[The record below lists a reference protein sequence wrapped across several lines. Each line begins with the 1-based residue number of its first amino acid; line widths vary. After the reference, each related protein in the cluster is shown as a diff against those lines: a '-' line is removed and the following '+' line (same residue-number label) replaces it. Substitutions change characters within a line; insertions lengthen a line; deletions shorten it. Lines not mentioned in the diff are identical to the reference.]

1 MQEKENSFIP
11 LFVTNFFG
19 TLNDNFLKTLASF
32 TVIGWLQDE
41 RVKSIAMGF
50 TAGALVLP
58 YILCSPLADRLTA
71 IWPKRR
77 IVQLAKWAELP
88 IMAVAVAGFA
98 LKSPWLVIGAVLL
111 MGLQSSL
118 YSPAKYA
125 LVRDVG
131 GEGRIST
138 GMGGMEGVSFL
149 GVLMGT
155 VAASVA
161 SDRMGPVARYACL
174 VVFAALG
181 LAASYT
187 VRAKEQLN
195 RALHAINPVRYIRRS
210 YRMAA
215 RYDGLNAVIFSLSVF
230 WWAAAMLQMGL
241 LVYGKSEAGLNLDAT
256 RTGGLLCA
264 AAVGI
269 VLGQVIAGVVD
280 RRRFLLGATLLTGW
294 IAAALLLV
302 LYFAPLSPRAFA
314 VVLGLLAFDLG
325 FFKLPFDAEIQKVV
339 KGPKLNTM
347 LAYFNQVSFLFMLAA
362 SGCYALVSWAFGP
375 KAFFLLLAIV
385 FLVAPFAFVFCYRSV
400 LLCTGHWVFSRRY
413 KVEIKG
419 MEDVVGREP
428 RDSSNV
434 SGHESRTTNHE
445 PRTAALLVLPNHPAM
460 VDPMLVSVAF
470 WKTPLKPLSDES
482 FFHTGIVA
490 PRVLKTL
497 GAVPVPDLRKHRTAK
512 GATIA
517 RGLGDIVKSTLED
530 GGNVIFYPSGHIQTE
545 PEHEDIGTRQLAYNI
560 CGDLPEG
567 VRVIGVRTRGLWGSI
582 WSRKGRKNSPSF
594 VPTFIKSVLLWF
606 FWSPFVPRRRVTMH
620 IEDLTDRVKEWSHG
634 TRLEFNRKLEE
645 WYNDGDEADA
655 PKTPESMFSAWKER
669 INPGWVKLLS
679 VHSAAIAVVMLT
691 VYGYF
696 AIGLG
701 FADTLRLGVGAL
713 FSPVI
718 YPLVSPYLVA
728 FALSVMFG
736 LCERFPIDYSLSWIV
751 VLLAYAAYFT
761 LLSGSVLHRGRIM
774 RIICSMI
781 LVAWFALTLFG
792 LLLALLPPTK

>member
-1 MQEKENSFIP
+1 MKSNSFLP
-11 LFVTNFFG
+11 LYVTNFFG

-32 TVIGWLQDE
+32 TVIGWLPDE
-41 RVKSIAMGF
+41 RVKSIAMGV

-71 IWPKRR
+71 LWPKRR
-77 IVQLAKWAELP
+77 IVRYAKWAELP
-88 IMAVAVAGFA
+88 IMAVAIAGFA
-98 LKSPWLVIGAVLL
+98 LHSPWLVIGAVLL

-125 LVRDVG
+125 LVRDIG

-161 SDRMGPVARYACL
+161 SDRLGPAARYACL
-174 VVFAALG
+174 VAFAALG
-181 LAASYT
+181 LVASYT
-187 VRAKEQLN
+187 VHAKEELN
-195 RALHAINPVRYIRRS
+195 RALHAVNPIRYIARA
-210 YRMAA
+210 YRMAG
-215 RYDGLNAVIFSLSVF
+215 RYDGLNAVIFTLSVF
-230 WWAAAMLQMGL
+230 WWGAAMLQMGL
-241 LVYGKSEAGLNLDAT
+241 IVYGKSKVGLNLSD
-256 RTGGLLCA
+256 TGTGVLLCG

-269 VLGQVIAGVVD
+269 VAGQVIAGFVD
-280 RRRFLLGATLLTGW
+280 KRRFLLGATLLTGW
-294 IAAALLLV
+294 IAAALFAV
-302 LYFAPLSPRAFA
+302 LYFAPLSPRWFG

-375 KAFFLLLAIV
+375 KAFLLLLAVV
-385 FLVAPFAFVFCYRSV
+385 FLVAPFMFVFCYRSV
-400 LLCTGHWVFSRRY
+400 LLCVGRWVFARRY
-413 KVEIKG
+413 RVEI
-419 MEDVVGREP
+419 EDKTGLT
-428 RDSSNV
+428 
-434 SGHESRTTNHE
+434 GLTGSRAGGDPQTPENLVNLVNPVKKT
-445 PRTAALLVLPNHPAM
+445 PLLVLPNHPAM
-460 VDPMLVSVAF
+460 VDPMLVGVTF
-470 WKTPLKPLSDES
+470 WKTPLKPLSDEL

-497 GAVPVPDLRKHRTAK
+497 GAVAVPDLRKHRTAK

-545 PEHEDIGTRQLAYNI
+545 SEHEEIGTRQLAYNI

-582 WSRKGRKNSPSF
+582 WSRKGRKTSPSF
-594 VPTFIKSVLLWF
+594 VPTFIKSVFLWF

-620 IEDLTDRVKEWSHG
+620 IEDLTDRVKEWSKL

-645 WYNDGDEADA
+645 WYNDGVILAAKNAKDA
-655 PKTPESMFSAWKER
+655 KC
-669 INPGWVKLLS
+669 L
-679 VHSAAIAVVMLT
+679 
-691 VYGYF
+691 
-696 AIGLG
+696 
-701 FADTLRLGVGAL
+701 
-713 FSPVI
+713 
-718 YPLVSPYLVA
+718 
-728 FALSVMFG
+728 
-736 LCERFPIDYSLSWIV
+736 
-751 VLLAYAAYFT
+751 
-761 LLSGSVLHRGRIM
+761 
-774 RIICSMI
+774 
-781 LVAWFALTLFG
+781 
-792 LLLALLPPTK
+792 